1 MLEFKNYVLAES
13 LEQAY
18 ELNQK
23 RTNRIIG
30 GGCWIRMGRA
40 RIQTAID
47 LSALKLDQI
56 IFTDEEVS
64 IGCMCTLRQLEVS
77 KELNEE
83 FNNTFYEALHS
94 IVGVQFRNSA
104 TIGGSIYRR
113 FGFSDPLTLLLALD
127 TQVELYKAGRVSLA
141 QFVKMPYDKDILV
154 AIHIKRDKRKVVYLH
169 HRNTA
174 TDFPVLAVAVS
185 KLNEDWKVSIGA
197 RPMRANLVEVE
208 SEMVNVEEIVNQFA
222 FSSNRRGSSDYRKH
236 LAKVLLERA
245 ITSLN

>member
-47 LSALKLDQI
+47 LSALELDKI
-56 IFTDEEVS
+56 TFTNEEVS
-64 IGCMCTLRQLEVS
+64 IGCMCTLRQLETNT
-77 KELNEE
+77 KLNEE
-83 FNNTFYEALHS
+83 FDHMFYEALRS

-127 TQVELYKAGRVSLA
+127 TQAELYKAGRVSLA
-141 QFVKMPYDKDILV
+141 QFVNMPHDNDILV
-154 AIHIKRDKRKVVYLH
+154 ALHIKRDARKVVYMH

-185 KLNEDWKVSIGA
+185 KIENNWYISIGA
-197 RPMRANLVEVE
+197 RPMKASLVTVEGKTPSIEEV
-208 SEMVNVEEIVNQFA
+208 VNQFT
-222 FSSNRRGSSDYRKH
+222 FGSNRRGSSDYRKH
-236 LAKVLLERA
+236 LAKVLLGRA